1 MSHEANPETLGFQA
15 ELKQLLHLMVH
26 SLYSNKEIF
35 LRELISN
42 ASDAADKLR
51 FAAMQDQDLL
61 ENDADL
67 RIRISCDPEAGT
79 IAVSDNGIGMSRDDV
94 IANLGTIAKSGTAEF
109 LRALE
114 DDKQKDARLIGQ
126 FGVGFYSSFIVAER
140 VEVFTRRAGLDAAE
154 GVHWSSTGDGSFTV
168 ETIDRAPRGTEII
181 LHLKEDDREFADQN
195 RISMLVRKYSDHIG
209 FPVQMTVAAQQAS
222 EEPASEKQAS
232 EKQASG
238 KQASEKQASGE
249 QTAADA
255 EFETINESTALWTL
269 PKNDISDEDYI
280 DFYKHISHDFEAPLA
295 WSHNRVEGKRD
306 YVSLLYIPA
315 RAPFDLW
322 NREAPRGLKLY
333 AQRVFIMD
341 QAEQFLPLFLR
352 FVRGIVDS
360 SDLSLNVSRE
370 ILQQDSGV
378 EAMRSALTRRVLGML
393 ERLAS
398 DEPEKYQQLWNEFGQ
413 VLKEGVVEEPGQ
425 HESIAPL
432 LRFASTA
439 DDDSA
444 QTRSLRDYLDS
455 MADDQAK
462 IYYVYGES
470 DSAARNSPHLE
481 IFRDKGIEVLVLADR
496 IDDIMIS
503 HLGEFDGKA
512 FQDVTRGELDFD
524 DTGASEDES
533 GESPDELLDS
543 IRKTLGDKVAGVRR
557 TGRLTESP
565 ACLVVGENEP
575 SAQLRRMM
583 EAAGQSLPTSAPTLE
598 VNLDHPLLERM
609 AVEDTESRL
618 GDLSL
623 LLFEQARLAE
633 GGLPEDP
640 AGFVKRLNRL
650 LLDMTESRKVWTPD

>member
-1 MSHEANPETLGFQA
+1 MSHEAKPETLGFQA
-15 ELKQLLHLMVH
+15 EVKQLLHLMVH

-51 FAAMQDQDLL
+51 FASMQDQGLL
-61 ENDADL
+61 EDDADL

-140 VEVFTRRAGLDAAE
+140 VEVFTRRAGLDATE

-168 ETIDRAPRGTEII
+168 ETIDRAARGTEII

-209 FPVQMTVAAQQAS
+209 FPVQMKVAEEQA
-222 EEPASEKQAS
+222 
-232 EKQASG
+232 
-238 KQASEKQASGE
+238 
-249 QTAADA
+249 AADA

-444 QTRSLRDYLDS
+444 QSRSLRDYLGS

-496 IDDIMIS
+496 IDEIMIS

-512 FQDVTRGELDFD
+512 FQDVTRGELDLGEAEAGEEQ
-524 DTGASEDES
+524 TE
-533 GESPDELLDS
+533 ESPGDLLEK
-543 IRKTLGDKVAGVRR
+543 IRKALGDNVAGVRR
-557 TGRLTESP
+557 TRRLTESP
-565 ACLVVGENEP
+565 ACLVVGEHEP

-609 AVEDTESRL
+609 AAEDTESRL
-618 GDLSL
+618 DDLSL

-633 GGLPEDP
+633 GGLPDDP

>member
-1 MSHEANPETLGFQA
+1 MSHEAQPETLGFQA
-15 ELKQLLHLMVH
+15 EVKQLLHLMVH

-51 FAAMQDQDLL
+51 FASMQDQGLL
-61 ENDADL
+61 EDDADL

-154 GVHWSSTGDGSFTV
+154 GVHWSSTGDGSFRV
-168 ETIDRAPRGTEII
+168 ATIDRAARGTEII
-181 LHLKEDDREFADQN
+181 LHLKEDDREFAEQN
-195 RISMLVRKYSDHIG
+195 RIRMLVRKYSDHIG
-209 FPVQMTVAAQQAS
+209 FPVQMKA
-222 EEPASEKQAS
+222 
-232 EKQASG
+232 
-238 KQASEKQASGE
+238 
-249 QTAADA
+249 AADA

-280 DFYKHISHDFEAPLA
+280 DFYKHISHDFEPPLA

-398 DEPEKYQQLWNEFGQ
+398 DEPEKYQQFWNEFGQ
-413 VLKEGVVEEPGQ
+413 VLKEGIVEEPGQ
-425 HESIAPL
+425 HDSIAPL

-444 QTRSLRDYLDS
+444 QSRSLRDYLGS

-481 IFRDKGIEVLVLADR
+481 VFRDKGIEVLVLADR
-496 IDDIMIS
+496 IDEIMIS

-512 FQDVTRGELDFD
+512 FQDVTRGELDLGEAEAGEEQ
-524 DTGASEDES
+524 T
-533 GESPDELLDS
+533 GESPGDLLEK
-543 IRKTLGDKVAGVRR
+543 IRKALGDNVAGVRR
-557 TGRLTESP
+557 TRRLTESP
-565 ACLVVGENEP
+565 ACLVVGEHEP

-609 AVEDTESRL
+609 AAEDTESRL
-618 GDLSL
+618 DDLSL

-633 GGLPEDP
+633 GGLPDDP